1 MYIYLARL
9 AFLVVIIFSY
19 HSASAQESLDSLLC
33 WLDNPQILKLINST
47 DSSLKTQVL
56 TQYEFKLPIYH
67 PLSKLRLNSNFGFRI
82 HPLTRQLQFHQGIDL
97 KASLDQQVFATAD
110 GIIIHTGYS
119 RSLGYFIKIQHLAG
133 FTSIYGH
140 LNHILVAT
148 NQPILQGQIIGTCGM
163 SGKTTGVHLHYALR
177 RNQQYLSP
185 SLILHK
191 D

>member
-119 RSLGYFIKIQHLAG
+119 LHLA
-133 FTSIYGH
+133 
-140 LNHILVAT
+140 ILSRF
-148 NQPILQGQIIGTCGM
+148 NI
-163 SGKTTGVHLHYALR
+163 
-177 RNQQYLSP
+177 
-185 SLILHK
+185 
-191 D
+191 

>member
-1 MYIYLARL
+1 MLDELRN
-9 AFLVVIIFSY
+9 
-19 HSASAQESLDSLLC
+19 QELIELLNTGDDSLKI
-33 WLDNPQILKLINST
+33 QILTL
-47 DSSLKTQVL
+47 
-56 TQYEFKLPIYH
+56 YEFKIPIYH

-82 HPLTRQLQFHQGIDL
+82 HPLTRLLQFHQGIDL

-110 GIIIHTGYS
+110 GIILHSGYS

-140 LNHILVAT
+140 LNRLYVTT
-148 NQPILQGQIIGTCGM
+148 NQPILQGQIIGTCGR
-163 SGKTTGVHLHYALR
+163 SGKTTGVHLHYAIV
-177 RNQQYLSP
+177 RNRQYLSP